1 MPDFFKDF
9 LHQELVEHG
18 RNAPPTVH
26 LAAFGKHPAW
36 NDHMEDINLNTLT
49 LLEAK
54 RYIYLQGISGNI
66 DSGAWNPPAAP
77 VGASQAT
84 PSDSAL
90 QPFSP
95 SALSSP
101 ALSFNHW
108 LLWHRPGEILL
119 GRLLASTDGKGRTRY
134 PFVVLAHII
143 NLPLASALE
152 TCAPLIDEAARQAR
166 EATTPDAVRQI
177 IVQTRSRLAAAVEAT
192 ADSPSPIP
200 PGLRP
205 AIDPSGWTRLY
216 HVIENQLHQ
225 YGPGARPEHPSCRHL
240 RLPSASGTARVPRAD
255 GVVPDAA
262 PQNLLW
268 WAAYWLTQLD
278 TQIPL
283 LLIAPET
290 AAWLDLIV
298 GEPASQHFRC
308 LLVDSGALP
317 TVTDT
322 PYSVPSHIEQV
333 TNELLLNA
341 DESALPARSLF
352 HLKPPT
358 RDTALAIICTRD
370 GLAKA
375 TRPPGLLKKLFG

>member
-1 MPDFFKDF
+1 MPDFPKDF
-9 LHQELVEHG
+9 LHQEITALSRG
-18 RNAPPTVH
+18 APPVVH

-36 NDHMEDINLNTLT
+36 NDHMEDIGLNTLT

-66 DSGAWNPPAAP
+66 DSGAWNPPSSPAP
-77 VGASQAT
+77 S
-84 PSDSAL
+84 SDSAI

-95 SALSSP
+95 SALSSA

-108 LLWHRPGEILL
+108 LLWQRPGEILL

-143 NLPLASALE
+143 NLPLAAALE

-166 EATTPDAVRQI
+166 EATTPDAVRQVI
-177 IVQTRSRLAAAVEAT
+177 AQARARLSAT
-192 ADSPSPIP
+192 AEASSDSPNPLP

-205 AIDPSGWTRLY
+205 AIDPTGWARIY
-216 HVIENQLHQ
+216 HVIESQLHQ

-240 RLPSASGTARVPRAD
+240 RLPSASPRA
-255 GVVPDAA
+255 V
-262 PQNLLW
+262 QNLLW
-268 WAAYWLTQLD
+268 WATYWLTQLD

-308 LLVDSGALP
+308 LLVDSAALP

-341 DESALPARSLF
+341 DESSLPARSLF

-358 RDTALAIICTRD
+358 RDTALAIIGTRD
-370 GLAKA
+370 GLTKA